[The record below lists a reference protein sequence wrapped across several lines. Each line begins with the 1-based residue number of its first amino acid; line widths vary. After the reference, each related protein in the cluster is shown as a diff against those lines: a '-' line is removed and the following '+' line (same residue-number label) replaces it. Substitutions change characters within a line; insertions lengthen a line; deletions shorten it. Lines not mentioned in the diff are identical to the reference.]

1 VTLPYAELAAAA
13 GGMRAATELGLMVPK
28 EIWPE
33 LNPITR
39 GMLQFSAS
47 IPAQRLV
54 RADRVRARL
63 RRELA
68 SLFESYD
75 VIAWPTNPAPAPL
88 IASPVIE
95 LPSGMT
101 LPDSPNLR
109 QAVLANLAGVPGI
122 SVPVGLSPGGLPIGL
137 QLLAAWGNEAVLLDA
152 AEHIEQSTDRSFLA
166 TSPYARSD

>member
-1 VTLPYAELAAAA
+1 
-13 GGMRAATELGLMVPK
+13 MRAATELGLMVPK

-68 SLFESYD
+68 TLFERYD
-75 VIAWPTNPAPAPL
+75 VIAWPTNPAPAPP
-88 IASPVIE
+88 IASPVVE
-95 LPSGMT
+95 LPSGT
-101 LPDSPNLR
+101 ALPDSPNLR

-122 SVPVGLSPGGLPIGL
+122 SVPVGLSPAGLPIGL
-137 QLLAAWGNEAVLLDA
+137 QLIAGWGGEATLLDA
-152 AEHIEQSTDRSFLA
+152 AEHIERSIDRSFLQ
-166 TSPYARSD
+166 TSPYAGSG